1 MSLLSE
7 ALGASP
13 GGPGGQTQGRGHEP
27 LAQVASGPHPHPHLS
42 PQESP
47 AQDAQQPRPASSS
60 GGRAPG
66 LDQAQSRVWG
76 LSPWPEDLLPQKQAW
91 NSHDT
96 PGHRRFLG
104 TRPGAVSPPP
114 RAPHPAPQL
123 PAPPQL
129 LGFPAGWGVLGR
141 PPAHPHRTLGIST
154 TGPCRQ
160 SCAHPW
166 TAWGSGGRA
175 VSARA
180 LWDPRE
186 APGRPHACS
195 GGTAAPRH
203 PGLRGRTPASQPQ
216 VWAGPLLLLPP
227 GDVRLAPRTGR
238 HARPHGPS
246 RHAHWGRPQCP
257 SRLRTRVR
265 APDGGSELSPR
276 PGVGRGA
283 GSPAATCSGRGSG
296 ASQAGPHLGE
306 SPPADGGAPGPQGRE
321 EGRLASSWPPEP
333 PGRSAQPGG
342 RCEDKACGAHE
353 GGVESSSLAPRP
365 RRPPHQTALLSQG
378 EAGPP
383 GVGARASRGGG
394 VSMVR
399 AGPAPVF
406 PRCQHTWRGPLSSVG
421 T

>member
-66 LDQAQSRVWG
+66 LDQAQSRVRG

-141 PPAHPHRTLGIST
+141 PPAHPHRTLGIPT
-154 TGPCRQ
+154 TGPCRR
-160 SCAHPW
+160 SCAHLW

-195 GGTAAPRH
+195 GGTGCSPPPRAQGTDA
-203 PGLRGRTPASQPQ
+203 GLPA
-216 VWAGPLLLLPP
+216 
-227 GDVRLAPRTGR
+227 
-238 HARPHGPS
+238 
-246 RHAHWGRPQCP
+246 
-257 SRLRTRVR
+257 
-265 APDGGSELSPR
+265 
-276 PGVGRGA
+276 PGVGRA
-283 GSPAATCSGRGSG
+283 SAPAA
-296 ASQAGPHLGE
+296 
-306 SPPADGGAPGPQGRE
+306 
-321 EGRLASSWPPEP
+321 
-333 PGRSAQPGG
+333 PGR
-342 RCEDKACGAHE
+342 C
-353 GGVESSSLAPRP
+353 APRP
-365 RRPPHQTALLSQG
+365 QDRTARQTPRSLPPCPLGPATMPLPPSDPGPGTRRGQRAQPKARGREGGWVSRSHLQWTWLWRLPGRAPPRGVAPCRRRGSRPP
-378 EAGPP
+378 
-383 GVGARASRGGG
+383 GARGGAAGLQLASRT
-394 VSMVR
+394 
-399 AGPAPVF
+399 
-406 PRCQHTWRGPLSSVG
+406 PRSLSSAWREV
-421 T
+421 